1 MERKLAEERRKM
13 EKILETLIRTEKM
26 VDKAR
31 EAKGEGLGA
40 GRGAH
45 LFLLITELL
54 MQSIL

>member
-1 MERKLAEERRKM
+1 MAEERRKM